1 MQILEKKSLFWDVD
15 TLDADKDID
24 FIITRILNF
33 GDTDDFAWAI
43 RCYGEKKIQEVLR
56 QGAPLNKRSF
66 SFWCN
71 FFNIDPLTCTKKQ
84 SAHQQ
89 SAFSQR

>member
-1 MQILEKKSLFWDVD
+1 MQTLEKKSLFWDVD
-15 TLDADKDID
+15 TLNQDKDGD

-33 GDTDDFAWAI
+33 GDTDDFTWAI
-43 RCYGEKKIQEVLR
+43 NYYGEKKIAEVVR
-56 QGAPLNKRSF
+56 QSGQLNKRSF

-71 FFNIDPLTCTKKQ
+71 FFNINPLACIKKQ
-84 SAHQQ
+84 SANQQ